1 MAKDTFY
8 FSHDYNARNDQKIK
22 GLIKKHGMSGYG
34 VWWAIV
40 EELYNNA
47 NALRLDYEGIAYDLR
62 SDGITVKSVIHD
74 FDLFVIDGE
83 IFGSVSIER
92 RISERNSKS
101 LKARESANKRWEKMR
116 MQCELNANASEND
129 AIKES
134 KGKERKEKKEIKEE
148 GSQARFDFKKS
159 LIEYGFKEYLV
170 DDWLK
175 VRKTKKLTGTKT
187 AFNQFIS
194 ELEKRACHLDE
205 TMELIVSKSWGG
217 FNWDWVDNLTKTE
230 NGTGTSKSG
239 KQEKFATYFKNK
251 GSESGNA
258 A

>member
-116 MQCELNANASEND
+116 MQCELNANASKND

-134 KGKERKEKKEIKEE
+134 KGKEIKENKEIKED
-148 GSQARFDFKKS
+148 SQARFNFKKS
-159 LIEYGFKEYLV
+159 LVEYGFSEKIV

-175 VRKTKKLTGTKT
+175 VRKTKKLTGTET
-187 AFNQFIS
+187 AYEQFIS
-194 ELEKRACHLDE
+194 EIEKRACNLNE
-205 TMELIVSKSWGG
+205 TLALIVSKSWGG
-217 FNWDWVDNLTKTE
+217 FKWEWVDNLQK
-230 NGTGTSKSG
+230 NGTGTSKQG
-239 KQEKFATYFKNK
+239 KKAEFAEYFKNK
-251 GSESGNA
+251 GRESGDA